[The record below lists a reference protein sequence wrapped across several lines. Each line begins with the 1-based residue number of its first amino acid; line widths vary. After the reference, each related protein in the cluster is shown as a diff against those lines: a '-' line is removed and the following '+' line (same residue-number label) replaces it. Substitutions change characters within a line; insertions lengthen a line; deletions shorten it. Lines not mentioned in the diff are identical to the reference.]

1 MPLRPTS
8 AFSTHLGQLLY
19 SGALCRLQFVRI
31 GGLVH
36 DQDGLGIGSRS
47 RAGTATATD
56 LVLVDSYSGGANRVN
71 VTATP
76 ATRDP
81 RGRSITFLL
90 GQDANTRLILAHG
103 MEHLFRSPPMT
114 ESLARAI
121 RLISPH
127 LDFIPNETSR
137 SIWESDQN
145 GACCAEYDALTD
157 TLAAL
162 AKPMRVLEVG
172 PGLGRSIVFFSKK
185 FGWEDC
191 ELHAYEGDGESTK
204 YTLNGPRF
212 DDSFCGTI
220 SELRR
225 VLNYNGITNVTI
237 HDAKAVALT
246 DVPGPFDLLYG
257 FYTIGFHWSL
267 EHFFDEV
274 LGLIGKTGI
283 AVFTVPS
290 NFQPFPS
297 LEQLPYSIVEK
308 SRIDAGSEKL
318 LVLGPIAPV
327 E

>member
-1 MPLRPTS
+1 M
-8 AFSTHLGQLLY
+8 
-19 SGALCRLQFVRI
+19 I
-31 GGLVH
+31 
-36 DQDGLGIGSRS
+36 
-47 RAGTATATD
+47 
-56 LVLVDSYSGGANRVN
+56 
-71 VTATP
+71 
-76 ATRDP
+76 
-81 RGRSITFLL
+81 
-90 GQDANTRLILAHG
+90 
-103 MEHLFRSPPMT
+103 

-237 HDAKAVALT
+237 HDAKAVPLT

-290 NFQPFPS
+290 NFQPFAS